1 MTLRY
6 EYWYGALYPKDGIIP
21 HKFSLHTS
29 ARSDESGAARLA
41 YLELLKRALIG
52 ATALFSN
59 VQLIDCPQGF
69 GKNLN
74 PRDSGVLINGGYER
88 LINMH
93 SLLDKVRLEHIKGDY
108 VECGVWRGGSALFMA
123 AYAKLYGQVDRKTWL
138 FDSFEGVP
146 PGNSSER
153 WRNNNGELIDRGWE
167 KDNLAVAL
175 EDVQRHFSQYDL
187 AGSSIIF
194 VKGWFS
200 KTLPVSQVESIAILR
215 VDGDLYSSTYLV
227 HPTLWVSMDETSV
240 SLSPEATHANGQAI
254 ISAHA
259 GDEGQTLH
267 SKGLPR
273 SRLVYACNGAGQ
285 LLPSMV
291 VCGGRAKLPDDFPRV
306 DLLAEAPRQSE
317 GEGDADVPPNV
328 VDAEG
333 VPLKTHWTA
342 NKRAILNTELLIE
355 WADECLSRR
364 CVLADL
370 APSVPR
376 FYCTTAS
383 KRTSRWLSSSIV

>member
-1 MTLRY
+1 MKVERANVAPWVPNRGRDHLLRVKGEETRKTHPILRVEFSHVEFLLGKRNIPRQSSYFTMLGRVRACWVQVVFCFCSLSILVTLRY

-21 HKFSLHTS
+21 NQFSLNMS

-59 VQLIDCPQGF
+59 VQLIDCPRGF
-69 GKNLN
+69 GKKLN

-187 AGSSIIF
+187 AGPSIIF

-227 HPTLWVSMDETSV
+227 LKHLYHRISIGGGVILDDWGIPGARKAVEAFREEHGITEEIQMHDPPGCYPVAHWRKIRPTQ
-240 SLSPEATHANGQAI
+240 H
-254 ISAHA
+254 
-259 GDEGQTLH
+259 
-267 SKGLPR
+267 
-273 SRLVYACNGAGQ
+273 
-285 LLPSMV
+285 V
-291 VCGGRAKLPDDFPRV
+291 VREQV
-306 DLLAEAPRQSE
+306 
-317 GEGDADVPPNV
+317 
-328 VDAEG
+328 
-333 VPLKTHWTA
+333 
-342 NKRAILNTELLIE
+342 
-355 WADECLSRR
+355 
-364 CVLADL
+364 
-370 APSVPR
+370 
-376 FYCTTAS
+376 
-383 KRTSRWLSSSIV
+383 